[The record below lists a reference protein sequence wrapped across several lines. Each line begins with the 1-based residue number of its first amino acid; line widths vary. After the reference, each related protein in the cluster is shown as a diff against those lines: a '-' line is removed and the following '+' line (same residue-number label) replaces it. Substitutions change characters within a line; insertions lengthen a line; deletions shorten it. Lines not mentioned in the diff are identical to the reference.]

1 MKKRKNNY
9 QPPKNLP
16 PRNPFVPSPPGH
28 YKGKEDES
36 FVGGV
41 KFLFCGP
48 KENPE
53 PLTFGVFLRRFFIV
67 LDNLI
72 AAALLYYVLTWIKFY
87 SNGADTSFDVII
99 DDMTTLC
106 FNNAE
111 GFFFVLIVTWRW
123 LYYSDSLPCLR
134 NFTYRLP
141 YGVCAVFVVSASLW
155 HFMCWLSMLMSCGF
169 DLDAMTQP
177 PEWVKHKYYDYLP
190 YWAQVV
196 RSVILGVVFM
206 IRRLMFNDI
215 DMEYGRKLFERNP
228 SKSQQTTD
236 AQDASVRK
244 SCPE

>member
-1 MKKRKNNY
+1 MKKRKKSY
-9 QPPKNLP
+9 QPPRNMP

-36 FVGGV
+36 FVGIV
-41 KFLFCGP
+41 KILFCGP
-48 KENPE
+48 KENPK

-72 AAALLYYVLTWIKFY
+72 AAVLVFYLLTWIKFY
-87 SNGADTSFDVII
+87 SNGADTSFDVIV

-106 FNNAE
+106 FNNAA